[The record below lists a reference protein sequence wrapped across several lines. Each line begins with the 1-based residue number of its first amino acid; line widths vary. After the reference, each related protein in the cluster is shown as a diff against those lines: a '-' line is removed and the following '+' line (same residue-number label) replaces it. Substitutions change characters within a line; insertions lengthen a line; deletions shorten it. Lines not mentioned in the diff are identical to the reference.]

1 MGFTNLDYTI
11 LVLYLA
17 ATATFGALVGR
28 GQKDTRDYFLG
39 GRHMSWWS
47 ISLSI
52 VATETST
59 LTFIGAP
66 AIAFA
71 GDLTF
76 LQVAFGYMIGKI
88 LVSFILIPG
97 YFRGELQTAYELLN
111 SRFGS
116 KIRAFSAIIFQV
128 TRALAD
134 GVRLFA
140 TALVLSVVT
149 QISDVWTI
157 LIIGVVTVVYTFFG
171 GMAGVVWNDV
181 IQLFVYLGGAI
192 LSFVILLD
200 KIPGG
205 WAEVHA
211 VAGAAG
217 KFDLFNLN
225 LNLYQPYTLLAGL
238 LGGAFLTFATHGTDQ
253 MMVQRYLA
261 CGDKRRSQV
270 ALVLSGGIVILQ
282 FWLFLIIGVMLY
294 VFYRRFP
301 LQEELGQVNRI
312 FPLFIVQEMPSGVS
326 GLIIAAIFAAAMST
340 LSSSLNSLSSS
351 FINDFYRARIHPG
364 ATERHYL
371 SASRLLTLAWGVVLV
386 VVSLFARNWGEVLQ
400 VGLTITSVTMGSVL
414 GIFLLGILSRRTGE
428 RAGLIGM
435 ASGLAAMLILTFT
448 SDVAWTWY
456 VLAGTTVTVAVGLAL
471 TVAADRK

>member
-1 MGFTNLDYTI
+1 MGFTNLDYAI
-11 LVLYLA
+11 LAIYLV

-28 GQKDTRDYFLG
+28 GQKDIRDYFLG
-39 GRHMSWWS
+39 GRHMSWWA

-88 LVSFILIPG
+88 LVSFVLIPG

-116 KIRAFSAIIFQV
+116 KIRSFAALIFQV

-149 QISDVWTI
+149 QISDFWTI
-157 LIIGVVTVVYTFFG
+157 VIIGAVTVIYTYFG
-171 GMAGVVWNDV
+171 GMTGVVWNDV
-181 IQLFVYLGGAI
+181 IQLFVYLAGAV

-205 WAEVHA
+205 WVQIHA
-211 VAGAAG
+211 VATAAG
-217 KFDLFNLN
+217 KFDLVNLH

-261 CGDKRRSQV
+261 CGDKRRSQI
-270 ALVLSGGIVILQ
+270 ALILSGGIVILQ
-282 FWLFLIIGVMLY
+282 FWLFLVIGVMLF
-294 VFYRRFP
+294 VFYQQFP
-301 LQEELGQVNRI
+301 LHEELGQVNRI
-312 FPLFIVQEMPSGVS
+312 FPIFIVQEMPAGVS

-371 SASRLLTLAWGVVLV
+371 TASRLLTLAWGAVLV

-400 VGLTITSVTMGSVL
+400 TGLTITSVTMGSML
-414 GIFLLGILSRRTGE
+414 GIFLLGILSRRVGE
-428 RAGLIGM
+428 RAGLVAMG
-435 ASGLAAMLILTFT
+435 AGLATMLILTLT
-448 SDVAWTWY
+448 SQVAWTWY
-456 VLAGTTVTVAVGLAL
+456 AFAGTTITVAVGLAL
-471 TVAADRK
+471 QAVLDRA